1 MNPNGTINQK
11 IAEITKELDE
21 PEFLLH
27 VKYFNTML
35 EWNELISALDGES
48 LLAPF
53 DNS

>member
-11 IAEITKELDE
+11 IPEISKELDE

-35 EWNELISALDGES
+35 EWNELISSLDGES